1 MIGNLD
7 ELIVKHESK
16 PKTAFYASDVLRPS
30 WELYNAWVG
39 VEKTNPTKWYDTLK
53 MGAGNGVEAAM
64 LKVLKDSGIVE
75 QDYDQNV
82 QGKINY
88 TRDEIEIH
96 GRVDAIT
103 KDGIPIE
110 IKSINNKNNWD
121 IGAYRDNYPRDN
133 YVGQLSIYMDA
144 LGVNTGYL
152 FVSSIDGL
160 NRFWFKCVRTGD
172 KFTCG
177 NTVFEL
183 DKEIARWKKLYD
195 EHVVPKIEP
204 DVFEYRYKYPVDE
217 IDWTKLSAAKITGA
231 RMNRAV
237 VGDYQVSW
245 SGWKDL
251 WVKKQGQTL
260 GYSAEELVKILD
272 KTKGYTSKKKYD

>member
-7 ELIVKHESK
+7 ELVYLSEARE
-16 PKTAFYASDVLRPS
+16 KTAYYASDVGRPS

-39 VEKTNPTKWYDTLK
+39 VAKTNPMKWYDYLK
-53 MGAGNGVEAAM
+53 MEAGNGVEKAM
-64 LKVLKDSGIVE
+64 VKVLKDSGIVE

-88 TRDEIEIH
+88 TRDGIEIH
-96 GRVDAIT
+96 GRVDALT

-121 IGAYRDNYPRDN
+121 IGAYQDSYPREN

-144 LGVNTGYL
+144 LGVDTGYL

-160 NRFWFKCVRTGD
+160 SRFWFKCVRTGN

-183 DKEIARWKKLYD
+183 DKEIARWKKLY
-195 EHVVPKIEP
+195 EENVVKKIEP
-204 DVFEYRYKYPVDE
+204 DVFEYRYKTPVDE
-217 IDWTKLSAAKITGA
+217 IDWEKISASKITGA

-237 VGDYQVSW
+237 IGDYQVSW
-245 SGWKDL
+245 SGWRDL
-251 WVKKQGQTL
+251 WIKKQGQVP
-260 GYSAEELVKILD
+260 GYTAEELLVVHE
-272 KTKGYTSKKKYD
+272 KTKGYTSKK